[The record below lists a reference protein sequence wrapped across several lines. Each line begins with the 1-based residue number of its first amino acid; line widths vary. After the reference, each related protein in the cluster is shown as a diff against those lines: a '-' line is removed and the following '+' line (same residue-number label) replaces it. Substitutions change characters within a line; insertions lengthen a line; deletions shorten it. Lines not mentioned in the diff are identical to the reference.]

1 VSVFRRLVSI
11 GAVVLLVSSV
21 SGCVVRPLGWGH
33 HGHHGG
39 HGDPSYRSPEPPR
52 HHYVPR
58 YRGIERRDWRH

>member
-1 VSVFRRLVSI
+1 VSIFRRLLFI
-11 GAVVLLVSSV
+11 GAVVVLVSSV

-33 HGHHGG
+33 HGG
-39 HGDPSYRSPEPPR
+39 HGDRSYRSPEPPR